1 MTPLV
6 FPPGKNIRFRWIGA
20 GVLVIGAVVF
30 GIVPVLGFA
39 LTRSPSAIPLLLGL
53 PVALLAGAGLWLV
66 GTRRRIEISPD
77 QVTWSPLFEGRR
89 PCRSPRSVT
98 LTFPP
103 PPVART
109 R

>member
-53 PVALLAGAGLWLV
+53 PVALLAGPGCGW
-66 GTRRRIEISPD
+66 
-77 QVTWSPLFEGRR
+77 WGRDGG
-89 PCRSPRSVT
+89 SRSV
-98 LTFPP
+98 
-103 PPVART
+103 RT
-109 R
+109 RSHGPPCSRGDDRAVRPDPSR